1 MQSIC
6 EYLIICSDHDM
17 ALNLANSAWGIL
29 IMPHTHIRPGGND
42 LFVCRTFLWCIVSCM
57 YARNLLWRL
66 NLTVFLNH
74 LRSWFSMFEMPVHG
88 YIQHIVQ
95 SFIWAKPKYLFC
107 HGLERNVCIIDS
119 AEVRAINLFY
129 QV

>member
-29 IMPHTHIRPGGND
+29 IMPHMHIRLGGND
-42 LFVCRTFLWCIVSCM
+42 LFVCWTFLWCIVSCM

-66 NLTVFLNH
+66 NYSLF
-74 LRSWFSMFEMPVHG
+74 G
-88 YIQHIVQ
+88 
-95 SFIWAKPKYLFC
+95 SFKIM
-107 HGLERNVCIIDS
+107 I
-119 AEVRAINLFY
+119 
-129 QV
+129 